1 MIKIVLHSLPHEIDQ
16 VQWIVDQLARGSRFI
31 NPQKVIL
38 DFTLNLSD
46 NNTNWEDSLLPK
58 EFFIEKFNLIFNKSP
73 FINQPKITSTQT
85 GCNSVR
91 RNAIRCQD
99 TTTHIVYL
107 DTDLIFPETILYY
120 IFESINQINI
130 PFHIISPQIFQLWDA
145 SWDIISHP
153 DYRTKSR
160 EHKQWLKNPYQV
172 FEHEPKDI
180 KLIKTPYVKFGG
192 GWFNTFSKPLLE
204 LIDIPDSLGH
214 YGMDDT
220 FVAEACNIL
229 LNNKYDVQQF
239 VLNDIIVKEDRVYR
253 SYSMEPFITKNSQ
266 QDIMRSKSLLNY
278 NEEILNFKK
287 KI

>member
-16 VQWIVDQLARGSRFI
+16 VQWIVDQLVRGSRFI

-99 TTTHIVYL
+99 NTTHIVYL
-107 DTDLIFPETILYY
+107 DTDLIFPEIILYY